1 MLDCLIVGDS
11 IAQGVSNMRKECVT
25 HAQVGIN
32 SANWNRKY
40 GLPKLGQKANT
51 VIISLG
57 SNDHDGVHTFKELMT
72 MRERIQSDHVYW
84 IMPAIKPNVQEI
96 IKIIATN
103 YGDTILPI
111 TNLSKDG
118 VHPTARGYK
127 ELAGETK

>member
-11 IAQGVSNMRKECVT
+11 IAVGTSQVRTECVSYSKG
-25 HAQVGIN
+25 GIN
-32 SANWNRKY
+32 SHQWVKQYMDKTPSQAKS
-40 GLPKLGQKANT
+40 

-57 SNDHDGVHTFKELMT
+57 SNDHSGVHTFKELMT
-72 MRERIQSDHVYW
+72 MRERIKADRVYW

-111 TNLSKDG
+111 EKLSKDG
-118 VHPTARGYK
+118 VHPSGAGYK
-127 ELAGETK
+127 DLANKTK

>member
-1 MLDCLIVGDS
+1 MLECLIVGDS
-11 IAQGVSNMRKECVT
+11 IAQGVSNMRKECVAHT
-25 HAQVGIN
+25 QVGIN

-40 GLPKLGQKANT
+40 GLSKTGQKANA

-57 SNDHDGVHTFKELMT
+57 SNDHDGVHTFRELMT